1 MNGKDRE
8 REETREK
15 SVHPCM
21 LRSKKQMNMR
31 AFVLR
36 FATEHYTEDKWQKIK
51 VFFNCTKLIEN
62 YLNKFYCATL
72 KGVFVD

>member
-8 REETREK
+8 RR
-15 SVHPCM
+15 
-21 LRSKKQMNMR
+21 NGG
-31 AFVLR
+31 A
-36 FATEHYTEDKWQKIK
+36 
-51 VFFNCTKLIEN
+51 KLIEN

>member
-21 LRSKKQMNMR
+21 LRSKKQMNIR

-36 FATEHYTEDKWQKIK
+36 FATEHYTEGKWQKIK
-51 VFFNCTKLIEN
+51 VLLTVQRFIEN

-72 KGVFVD
+72 

>member
-8 REETREK
+8 REETRGK

-21 LRSKKQMNMR
+21 LRSKKQMNIR
-31 AFVLR
+31 AFFLR

-51 VFFNCTKLIEN
+51 VFLTVQSSLRII
-62 YLNKFYCATL
+62 
-72 KGVFVD
+72 

>member
-1 MNGKDRE
+1 MEKTE

-21 LRSKKQMNMR
+21 LLSKKQMNIR

-36 FATEHYTEDKWQKIK
+36 FATEHYTEGKWQKIK
-51 VFFNCTKLIEN
+51 VLLAVQSSLRII
-62 YLNKFYCATL
+62 
-72 KGVFVD
+72 